1 MSRYPVVK
9 QENSATIKEV
19 YKTEIIIQNKSWE
32 VPNNCN
38 VSRGISVRIFGGGA
52 RGLCGGSGWMNN
64 AIFTNLQKGQ
74 HIEINIG
81 EGSNSGAG
89 GTTFFGN
96 YLSAIGGS
104 GYNGGSGGGMG
115 GEGYQFGG
123 GGGYISYD
131 KDSYNCFSRNGGNG
145 GKWGGGGGGSGGIFY
160 FNGAIQS
167 GHRRWRGNGGNGGIG
182 GTYGG
187 NGGKGGLYAP
197 NFHWYV
203 NEDNLNF
210 IFYPTPA
217 ENGTSIGAMS
227 IEDGT
232 SLVRT
237 GKAGNFI
244 NANIQNPSNTRLNQ
258 SIGGAGGGGYGGCGG
273 NSAEGPANVE
283 DRRNISNIYA
293 VGGGGGG
300 GYGCN
305 GGRGGKMYGGGG
317 GGYGCDGADGN
328 NGGGG
333 GGYGKAGYGHG
344 GGGSPNIMSN
354 RYGMHGVCIIQY
366 YQNEIVIS

>member
-237 GKAGNFI
+237 GKAGTSYVNFLT
-244 NANIQNPSNTRLNQ
+244 AGS
-258 SIGGAGGGGYGGCGG
+258 GGGGYGGCGG
-273 NSAEGPANVE
+273 KGYAINNSRYTSGS
-283 DRRNISNIYA
+283 DSLTWRSC
-293 VGGGGGG
+293 GGGGGG

-305 GGRGGKMYGGGG
+305 GGNGSNGGGGGG
-317 GGYGCDGADGN
+317 GGYGDDGSDGGSG
-328 NGGGG
+328 GGGG
-333 GGYGKAGYGHG
+333 GGYGKSGYGHG
-344 GGGSPNIMSN
+344 GGGSPNTVSN
-354 RYGMHGVCIIQY
+354 SYGMHGVCIIQY